1 MQHISTRLSLQAGSE
16 CIIRS
21 LGQDKKVARRLAQMG
36 VLPGSS
42 LRVIRLAPFGE
53 TLQVSIDQGQ
63 YFALRNEEI
72 NVLDCE
78 MVAMPLS
85 AKTVKIKQYYRV
97 RSLSGG
103 KTFLQKMEHQGI
115 TPGVVIQ
122 ICELNKLPILIELFQ
137 EKKVVALGF
146 GEAEK
151 IIIEVI
157 DDPQR

>member
-1 MQHISTRLSLQAGSE
+1 MQPGSE

-21 LGQDKKVARRLAQMG
+21 LASDKKVAQRLAEMG

-53 TLQVSIDQGQ
+53 TLEVSIDRGQ
-63 YFALRNEEI
+63 YLALRAEEI
-72 NVLDCE
+72 NALDCE

-85 AKTVKIKQYYRV
+85 ANTIKKKQNYRI

-103 KTFLQKMEHQGI
+103 QTFRQRMEQQGI
-115 TPGVVIQ
+115 FPGAVIK
-122 ICELNKLPILIELFQ
+122 IRELSGHPFQIELLL
-137 EKKVVALGF
+137 EGKRVVLGW

-151 IIIEVI
+151 IIIEVMG
-157 DDPQR
+157 DPEE

>member
-1 MQHISTRLSLQAGSE
+1 MSTSLTLQPGYE

-21 LGQDKKVARRLAQMG
+21 LGQDKKIARRLAQMG
-36 VLPGSS
+36 ILPGSR
-42 LRVIRLAPFGE
+42 LKVIRLAPFGKTIE
-53 TLQVSIDQGQ
+53 VSIDQGQ
-63 YFALRNEEI
+63 YFALRDDEV

-85 AKTVKIKQYYRV
+85 DKTVKIDQYYRI
-97 RSLSGG
+97 RSLFGG
-103 KTFLQKMEHQGI
+103 KTFQQKMEHQGI
-115 TPGVVIQ
+115 IPGIAIKIQ
-122 ICELNKLPILIELFQ
+122 EHKKSPILIELIQ
-137 EKKVVALGF
+137 KNKILALGL

>member
-1 MQHISTRLSLQAGSE
+1 MSTPLTLQPGSE

-21 LGQDKKVARRLAQMG
+21 LGPDKKVAQRLAQMG
-36 VLPGSS
+36 VLPGSR

-63 YFALRNEEI
+63 YFALRDEEI

-85 AKTVKIKQYYRV
+85 DKTIETEKYYRV

-103 KTFLQKMEHQGI
+103 KTFQQKMEHQGI
-115 TPGVVIQ
+115 IPGVIIQ
-122 ICELNKLPILIELFQ
+122 IRELNKPPILIELFQ
-137 EKKVVALGF
+137 EKKSVALGS

-157 DDPQR
+157 DGLHK

>member
-1 MQHISTRLSLQAGSE
+1 MSAGVTLQAGSE

-21 LGQDKKVARRLAQMG
+21 LGPDKKVAQRLAQMG
-36 VLPGSS
+36 VLPGSR

-53 TLQVSIDQGQ
+53 TLEVSIDQGQ
-63 YFALRNEEI
+63 YFALRVEEV

-85 AKTVKIKQYYRV
+85 EKTLKTEQYYRI

-103 KTFLQKMEHQGI
+103 KTFQQRMEHQGVI
-115 TPGVVIQ
+115 PGIIIQ
-122 ICELNKLPILIELFQ
+122 IRELNKPSILIELFQ
-137 EKKVVALGF
+137 EKKIVALGS

>member
-1 MQHISTRLSLQAGSE
+1 MNLQPGSE

-21 LGQDKKVARRLAQMG
+21 LASDKKVAQRLAEMG

-53 TLQVSIDQGQ
+53 TLEVSIDRGQ
-63 YFALRNEEI
+63 YLALRAEEI
-72 NVLDCE
+72 NALDCE

-85 AKTVKIKQYYRV
+85 AKTVKKDQDYRI

-103 KTFLQKMEHQGI
+103 ETFRQRMEHQGI
-115 TPGVVIQ
+115 IPGAVIRIREVSAHPFQ
-122 ICELNKLPILIELFQ
+122 IELLL
-137 EKKVVALGF
+137 ERKSVLLGW

-157 DDPQR
+157 GDPEE

>member
-1 MQHISTRLSLQAGSE
+1 MTLQAGSE

-21 LGQDKKVARRLAQMG
+21 LGPDKKVAQRLAQMG

-53 TLQVSIDQGQ
+53 TLEVSIDQGQ
-63 YFALRNEEI
+63 YFALRDEEI
-72 NVLDCE
+72 KALDCE

-85 AKTVKIKQYYRV
+85 AKTVKIDQDYRI
-97 RSLSGG
+97 RALSSG
-103 KTFLQKMEHQGI
+103 KTFQQRMEQQGI
-115 TPGVVIQ
+115 MPGVVIQ
-122 ICELNKLPILIELFQ
+122 IHDHPVHHFQIELLQ
-137 EKKVVALGF
+137 EGKIVVLGQ

-157 DDPQR
+157 GDPEE

>member
-1 MQHISTRLSLQAGSE
+1 MSSRLSLQAGSE

-21 LGQDKKVARRLAQMG
+21 LGPDKKVARRLAQMG
-36 VLPGSS
+36 VLPGSR

-53 TLQVSIDQGQ
+53 TVEVSIDQGQ
-63 YFALRNEEI
+63 YFALRNDEI
-72 NVLDCE
+72 NILDCE

-85 AKTVKIKQYYRV
+85 DKSVKIEQYYQI

-103 KTFLQKMEHQGI
+103 KTFQQKMEHQGI
-115 TPGVVIQ
+115 SPGIIIQ
-122 ICELNKLPILIELFQ
+122 IRELNKPPILIGLLQ
-137 EKKVVALGF
+137 EKKIVALGF

-157 DDPQR
+157 DDPPG

>member
-1 MQHISTRLSLQAGSE
+1 LTLQPGCE

-21 LGQDKKVARRLAQMG
+21 LGQDKKIARRLAQMG

-53 TLQVSIDQGQ
+53 TVEVSIDQGQ
-63 YFALRNEEI
+63 YLALRAEEI
-72 NVLDCE
+72 NALDCE

-85 AKTVKIKQYYRV
+85 AKTVKKDQDYRI
-97 RSLSGG
+97 RFLSGG
-103 KTFLQKMEHQGI
+103 ETFRQRMERQGI
-115 TPGVVIQ
+115 IPGAVIR
-122 ICELNKLPILIELFQ
+122 IRELSRYPFQIELLPGG
-137 EKKVVALGF
+137 KNVVLGQ

-157 DDPQR
+157 SDPEE